1 MSSVLG
7 SAGSPSRIPWL
18 CRKAAQRP
26 QPVLFELKDD
36 TRPKSEQTIAG
47 RFSEPTSLV
56 RTKRQSIFVPFQRP
70 RRKMRGSFYQK
81 VMIAHRSAP
90 CFMPSTLAHSGL
102 RLNWLYVH
110 VTVPT
115 TKKGTLYDNR
125 PKSCRLQLRYRMG
138 QRTETPPI
146 FDQGISLAQRLNQQA
161 TEASRAAWA
170 VEMRLRA
177 VRLAETEKEKAD
189 AIAALT
195 DIVRRYD
202 LAVAAE

>member
-1 MSSVLG
+1 MLASN
-7 SAGSPSRIPWL
+7 
-18 CRKAAQRP
+18 
-26 QPVLFELKDD
+26 
-36 TRPKSEQTIAG
+36 
-47 RFSEPTSLV
+47 EPTSLV
-56 RTKRQSIFVPFQRP
+56 RTKRQSIYVPYQSP
-70 RRKMRGSFYQK
+70 RSKMRGSFYEK

-90 CFMPSTLAHSGL
+90 CFIPSTLAHSGL

-138 QRTETPPI
+138 QRTEPPPI

-177 VRLAETEKEKAD
+177 VRLAETEKEKGGCHCSTHRYCASLRSRCGSGVTHVHRRKNRPRRGAD
-189 AIAALT
+189 SQT
-195 DIVRRYD
+195 GKH
-202 LAVAAE
+202 

>member
-1 MSSVLG
+1 
-7 SAGSPSRIPWL
+7 
-18 CRKAAQRP
+18 
-26 QPVLFELKDD
+26 
-36 TRPKSEQTIAG
+36 
-47 RFSEPTSLV
+47 
-56 RTKRQSIFVPFQRP
+56 
-70 RRKMRGSFYQK
+70 MRGSFYEK

-90 CFMPSTLAHSGL
+90 CFMPSTLA
-102 RLNWLYVH
+102 
-110 VTVPT
+110 
-115 TKKGTLYDNR
+115 
-125 PKSCRLQLRYRMG
+125 
-138 QRTETPPI
+138 
-146 FDQGISLAQRLNQQA
+146 A

>member
-1 MSSVLG
+1 MLASN
-7 SAGSPSRIPWL
+7 
-18 CRKAAQRP
+18 
-26 QPVLFELKDD
+26 
-36 TRPKSEQTIAG
+36 
-47 RFSEPTSLV
+47 EPTSLV
-56 RTKRQSIFVPFQRP
+56 RTKRPSIYVPFQSP
-70 RRKMRGSFYQK
+70 RRKMRGSFYEK

-90 CFMPSTLAHSGL
+90 CFIPSTLAHSGL

-125 PKSCRLQLRYRMG
+125 PKSLQASITVSDGAAHRN
-138 QRTETPPI
+138 PSI

-195 DIVRRYD
+195 GIVRRYD
-202 LAVAAE
+202 SLWQRSNPCASTKELPAPRS